1 MNIKSIYYAICT
13 NMVTSAFL
21 RFPKIKRRNLEEN
34 LTKKTC
40 ARETYV
46 KFQLDMHKH

>member
-1 MNIKSIYYAICT
+1 MRIVQIAP
-13 NMVTSAFL
+13 AFL
-21 RFPKIKRRNLEEN
+21 RFSKIKRLLLEKN

-46 KFQLDMHKH
+46 KFQLDMHKHKN